1 MTDPE
6 RKTMIAIA
14 KSLSDLI
21 SEVKEIKRGT
31 LIVPTS
37 GVPVPA
43 VDPLGKIEH
52 KIEQNIAGRGFLKI
66 NAQFEGAEFLPYEER
81 MAMTEHFL
89 GQMQELLKSYRVT
102 SMTGTFTKV

>member
-1 MTDPE
+1 MTPAE
-6 RKTMIAIA
+6 RKTMLAIA
-14 KSLSDLI
+14 KSLGDLI

-31 LIVPTS
+31 SIVPS
-37 GVPVPA
+37 VPVPA

-52 KIEQNIAGRGFLKI
+52 KIEQDTPRGFLKI